1 MTKYVVVEN
10 DMGYL
15 PDSEPEV
22 YDTLEEAQQRLK
34 DIREEWLEDGAS
46 PFTITGSYKDG
57 YYILDGGRIAEIMEF
72 TDEESEP
79 W

>member
-34 DIREEWLEDGAS
+34 DIREEWLEDGVS
-46 PFTITGSYKDG
+46 PFVITGSYKSA
-57 YYILDGGRIAEIMEF
+57 YILDGGRIAEIMEVP
-72 TDEESEP
+72 DEEVE